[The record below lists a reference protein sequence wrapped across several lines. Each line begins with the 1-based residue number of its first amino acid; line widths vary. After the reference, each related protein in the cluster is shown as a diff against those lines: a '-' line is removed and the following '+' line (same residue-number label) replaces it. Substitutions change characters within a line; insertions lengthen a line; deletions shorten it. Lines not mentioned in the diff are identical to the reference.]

1 MYYLLIVQC
10 SFQNA
15 MIFSTGLSNLH
26 NVIIT
31 LFSFIKLKAKETDYR
46 DYKKLSSK
54 LFRADLEL
62 SLDCTWFTFED
73 TLMKTLYAVIK
84 TKSVWANQIP

>member
-1 MYYLLIVQC
+1 
-10 SFQNA
+10 

-62 SLDCTWFTFED
+62 SLDCT
-73 TLMKTLYAVIK
+73 
-84 TKSVWANQIP
+84 